1 MRPARPGPT
10 DITDGNG
17 SNVIVGGAG
26 NDTITAGNGS
36 SIIYGGAGNDTIN
49 VGNGSSVIMAGAGS
63 DTINSGGG
71 SDLAIY
77 ALSDHYKIMNGALQ
91 TIAGDVDVYKGG
103 GGNDTICIVV
113 TADEYALIKSQLT
126 AYASWSAANQGSNAT
141 YSFNFAAGTS
151 GAGISTVGGGL
162 SLNSW
167 ESLQVQVVNTGTVN
181 LAPSATSA
189 TGSLNISTCSTTRS
203 ALARFNLPT
212 RTRSLGLTA
221 GTGQIATSLDPSLT
235 VAQYLH
241 GTATLP
247 TSYTVAGTD
256 GTLTVFADGSYS
268 YSVTSHTAATDTFTL
283 TTLDQ
288 NGFVTSTTLTFG
300 VPVAANHAVSAPTD
314 TDSTGGTGSGVVNE
328 NAANGSTVGI
338 TAHATDTDPGD
349 TVSYSI
355 VNSYGAGNVRNG
367 LFTVDSS
374 GVVKVADSAHLD
386 YEAIG
391 SSVNVTVRATSSD
404 GTHCC
409 IRSSPVAVTNVNDN
423 PVVGP
428 TDTDGADRDS
438 VARKRGERH
447 GGWDHGPRPHPCGP
461 GRDHQLH
468 APQR

>member
-1 MRPARPGPT
+1 MIYAADTTGT
-10 DITDGNG
+10 NSITDGNG

-91 TIAGDVDVYKGG
+91 TIAGDVDVYRGG
-103 GGNDTICIVV
+103 NGNDTIRIVV

-126 AYASWSAANQGSNAT
+126 AYATWLAANQGSNAT

-189 TGSLNISTCSTTRS
+189 TGSLNTLNLFNDTIGTSSVKFTDTYKIVG
-203 ALARFNLPT
+203 LA
-212 RTRSLGLTA
+212 A
-221 GTGQIATSLDPSLT
+221 GTGQMATSLDPSLT

-247 TSYTVAGTD
+247 TSYTVTGTD

-300 VPVAANHAVSAPTD
+300 VPVVNHAATITASASEDTAVIEDGGLAHAIAGDPSASGQLTVHDVDSGQAVFQAPTAASLVG
-314 TDSTGGTGSGVVNE
+314 TYGNFTFNATTGVWGYTLDQ
-328 NAANGSTVGI
+328 AKADPL
-338 TAHATDTDPGD
+338 TAGQHVTDTL
-349 TVSYSI
+349 TV
-355 VNSYGAGNVRNG
+355 
-367 LFTVDSS
+367 
-374 GVVKVADSAHLD
+374 
-386 YEAIG
+386 
-391 SSVNVTVRATSSD
+391 TSFD
-404 GTHCC
+404 GTASQT
-409 IRSSPVAVTNVNDN
+409 IAVD
-423 PVVGP
+423 
-428 TDTDGADRDS
+428 DH
-438 VARKRGERH
+438 RH
-447 GGWDHGPRPHPCGP
+447 
-461 GRDHQLH
+461 Q
-468 APQR
+468 

>member
-1 MRPARPGPT
+1 MIYAAGTTGTNR
-10 DITDGNG
+10 ITDGNG

-91 TIAGDVDVYKGG
+91 TIAGDIDVYKGG
-103 GGNDTICIVV
+103 NGNDTIRIVV

-126 AYASWSAANQGSNAT
+126 AYASWLATNQGSNAT

-189 TGSLNISTCSTTRS
+189 TGSLNSLNLFNDTIGTSSVKFTDTYKIVG
-203 ALARFNLPT
+203 LA
-212 RTRSLGLTA
+212 A
-221 GTGQIATSLDPSLT
+221 GTGQVATSLDPSLA

-268 YSVTSHTAATDTFTL
+268 YSVTSHTSATDVFTL
-283 TTLDQ
+283 STLDQ

-300 VPVAANHAVSAPTD
+300 VPVVNHAPTI
-314 TDSTGGTGSGVVNE
+314 
-328 NAANGSTVGI
+328 TV
-338 TAHATDTDPGD
+338 TDP
-349 TVSYSI
+349 
-355 VNSYGAGNVRNG
+355 A
-367 LFTVDSS
+367 
-374 GVVKVADSAHLD
+374 
-386 YEAIG
+386 
-391 SSVNVTVRATSSD
+391 
-404 GTHCC
+404 
-409 IRSSPVAVTNVNDN
+409 AVTEGNT
-423 PVVGP
+423 G
-428 TDTDGADRDS
+428 
-438 VARKRGERH
+438 
-447 GGWDHGPRPHPCGP
+447 RPL
-461 GRDHQLH
+461 R
-468 APQR
+468 